1 MELPTPEEMRGMRAA
16 VKAADALGPALFTAR
31 REPQLVRE
39 LLTAEILQQTE
50 AGTDESDIMIELA
63 QMVSDAY
70 KVIDALTGI
79 LEGLRPDLDIDA
91 TFSAGVVRATAAQAA
106 AEAAVEAAREARKNR

>member
-1 MELPTPEEMRGMRAA
+1 MGLPTPEEMRGMRAA
-16 VKAADALGPALFTAR
+16 VKAADILGPALFTAR

-70 KVIDALTGI
+70 KVINIFAEI
-79 LEGLRPDLDIDA
+79 LEQMRPDLDIDA
-91 TFSAGVVRATAAQAA
+91 VFSAGVVRATAAQAA
-106 AEAAVEAAREARKNR
+106 AEAAREARKNR